1 MARRVSQSGMES
13 QYFDLKVYRIHPFQ
27 ALIWRQSFNPW
38 EAKTGSTRVL
48 ASPDDEETQK
58 ISKDTIEGIMLQT
71 LDHINKYQV
80 ETVKWQDRMVKL
92 KLLNQVTSCFEG

>member
-1 MARRVSQSGMES
+1 MVWNHNTSISWSTR
-13 QYFDLKVYRIHPFQ
+13 FTPFKLLYGDK
-27 ALIWRQSFNPW
+27 AITPG

-58 ISKDTIEGIMLQT
+58 ISKDTVEGIMLQT

-80 ETVKWQDRMVKL
+80 ETVKWQDRKVKL
-92 KLLNQVTSCFEG
+92 KLLNQVTSSFEG